1 MLSPVCPFYVKGY
14 YHPYN
19 VHISAKERAGL
30 GGYEDPKFSGEWRR
44 QGPLPDLASRDSSRR
59 RHEGPQTDRQ
69 PPPSS
74 VSETSSDWRSN
85 RSTRPPAPSESEA
98 ASRRKNSAFVSES
111 AGAADK
117 EETWTIGSKFK
128 PSEDEGSG
136 RKAGT
141 FKGRGDMG
149 PPSSVP
155 DSPADSDW
163 RSGPRPGFSSR
174 SSTSRESVI
183 FTIGPTIYPRVQQ
196 PRPLLR
202 LPSSL
207 AGNWNFCHVLG
218 ALLPH
223 HPRLHLLKWP
233 RVPLPVGPVPLVL
246 PGSYLL
252 PALVFR
258 VLIDRSE
265 FRPVDVTAREKVIS
279 ERLDKEREATKDRV
293 GQHPMS
299 RSNSRQGADRS
310 GGAPRSPSL
319 AQRGLSLPPS
329 PRSTQGPAASI
340 RSTFSFA
347 AAAGKRAE
355 SVEDERKVN
364 DISEQLGEVT
374 I

>member
-1 MLSPVCPFYVKGY
+1 M
-14 YHPYN
+14 
-19 VHISAKERAGL
+19 

-183 FTIGPTIYPRVQQ
+183 FTIWTNYLPEGAATSSTPPTPQLTR
-196 PRPLLR
+196 RKLE
-202 LPSSL
+202 
-207 AGNWNFCHVLG
+207 
-218 ALLPH
+218 LLPRSGSTSAT
-223 HPRLHLLKWP
+223 PS
-233 RVPLPVGPVPLVL
+233 PLASPKMAQ
-246 PGSYLL
+246 ST
-252 PALVFR
+252 PASRPSPFGAARFVSPARTRFSCP
-258 VLIDRSE
+258 DRSIGIQ
-265 FRPVDVTAREKVIS
+265 ARG
-279 ERLDKEREATKDRV
+279 RNCEREGHFRT
-293 GQHPMS
+293 P
-299 RSNSRQGADRS
+299 
-310 GGAPRSPSL
+310 
-319 AQRGLSLPPS
+319 
-329 PRSTQGPAASI
+329 
-340 RSTFSFA
+340 
-347 AAAGKRAE
+347 
-355 SVEDERKVN
+355 
-364 DISEQLGEVT
+364 
-374 I
+374 